1 MQRKRPLSAVWLLLF
16 GTMAT
21 LLSGQ
26 AANGVE
32 SLTIRDGLS
41 QGFVSAILQD
51 REGFLWAGTKNGL
64 NRYDGRAFKVF
75 TNNPHHPYSI
85 SNDFILSIN
94 EYGDFLLIGTNG
106 GGLNIFHKKT
116 QRFYRLPDQLPG
128 GQRLESPVVYKA
140 FVDAQRN
147 IWIHYWKEKTYVEGP
162 VYLIRVPEDFWQRLG
177 NVDQP
182 WAGVTIDRPYTQ
194 LARQAQM
201 SKDGNMLWMVN
212 EKSAFSIQTKTG
224 QLKTYSAATQNGN
237 ILEDTLGNIWM
248 LGQSGM
254 IRFEKNG
261 FQPVPCD
268 FKVRNVFG
276 FDRQNRILLNAEPEG
291 FLRFETNKTT
301 THLRRSNAESMG
313 TGRVGDKVIIDR
325 SDIVWLA
332 TLGYGLK
339 KLNPHRGRFKT
350 YFQGAS
356 IYSPPFADTAGTIG
370 YFDFFNGL
378 VCLPTSSRHPLA
390 LCGQE
395 KPNFRAYTRFTQD
408 CAGNFWVYFSNTV
421 VYQLLQIDRQGR
433 ILESYSMKQ
442 PPQSGGTIMRDEQC
456 MIWIAHNGVLI
467 RLDPATKQLTRH
479 EYRNILPLGHEVL
492 AQART
497 ANGHWWL
504 ATNYGLVEA
513 VASGTGF
520 TFKLFK
526 KEPGNANSLRNEN
539 LSALL
544 VDPTDANLLWIGT
557 KGGGLELL
565 DTRTGRFKHLSTS
578 DGLPN
583 DVIYGILNDG
593 SGNLWLSSNGGLI
606 RYHPATG
613 VIKNFTE
620 ADGLLS
626 NEFNTWA
633 YGKTP
638 AGELMF
644 GGVNGLHVF
653 NPKDV
658 QDNPVLPPVYFTGFR
673 VNNQPIEPGDSTG
686 LLALAPEWTREITLP
701 FGQNSIALDFAAL
714 EFSVPSKNRFR
725 YYLEGAEAE
734 WAHEG
739 FEHSAQYLNLQPGRY
754 TFKVMGSNNDGVW
767 NPTPALL
774 KIIVL
779 PPWYRSVWACLLY
792 VALLAGLVYGY
803 IRFRLHRLRLQQ
815 QLDLEHLKAARLKE
829 LDEFKSRFFTN
840 ISHEFRTPLTVILGT
855 ADQLNQ
861 AVGHSENKGNT
872 GLEPGFFRSKIT
884 LLRRNGE
891 NLLRLVNQILDLA
904 KLENN
909 TLKIN
914 YIRGDVLAY
923 LRYVAES
930 LHSLANARNVL
941 LRVESRSA
949 AIDMDYDPERLM
961 QIAHNLLSN
970 AIKFT
975 PSGGRVTLRA
985 DENIAEG
992 AQWLHLSVT
1001 DTGAGIPP
1009 GDLSRIF
1016 DRFYQAANQ
1025 ANTAGGTGIGLSLTK
1040 ELVKAMGG
1048 NIQVAS
1054 TVGKGAVFTVELP
1067 ITKHAEFGVRSA
1079 EWGIPEL
1086 TGIDQGLNDT
1096 SPQSKNSVPST
1107 QDTPDSALENSAPG
1121 HSVLRTPHSA
1131 SDNLLL
1137 IEDNPDVVEYLAACL
1152 EGAYQLDF
1160 AYNGRA
1166 GIEKALETVPD
1177 IIISDVMMPEKDGF
1191 EVCEALKND
1200 ERTSHIPIV
1209 LLTARAGV
1217 EDRVAGLRRGAD
1229 AYLAKP
1235 FHPEELQVLLSN
1247 LLDLRRKLQARYTEY
1262 GMRNT
1267 AHGVQGEPFSVQ
1279 ERKHTAPDQEDLFL
1293 QKLRSAVEDRLSQA
1307 ELPVEELSRIVGM
1320 SYPVV
1325 HRKVTAL
1332 TGRSL
1337 TLYVRLIRLQK
1348 ARVLLANPALSI
1360 SDVAYE
1366 TGFNDPKFFSRV
1378 FSEEYGISPS
1388 AFRQT
1393 SL

>member
-1 MQRKRPLSAVWLLLF
+1 
-16 GTMAT
+16 MAAAH
-21 LLSGQ
+21 LSGQ
-26 AANGVE
+26 TENGVE

-64 NRYDGRAFKVF
+64 NRYDGRDFKVF
-75 TNNPHHPYSI
+75 TNNPFNPYSI
-85 SNDFILSIN
+85 SNDFVLSIN

-140 FVDAQRN
+140 FVDAHRN

-162 VYLIRVPEDFWQRLG
+162 VCLIRVPGDFWQRLG

-182 WAGVTIDRPYTQ
+182 WADVTIDKPYTQ
-194 LARQAQM
+194 LARQVKM
-201 SKDGNMLWMVN
+201 SKDGNILWMVN
-212 EKSAFSIQTKTG
+212 EKEAFSIQTKTG
-224 QLKTYSAATQNGN
+224 QLKTYPAATKNGN

-248 LGQSGM
+248 LGQHGM
-254 IRFEKNG
+254 VRFEKSG
-261 FQPVPCD
+261 FRPIPCD

-276 FDRQNRILLNAEPEG
+276 FDRQNRILMNAEPEG
-291 FLRFETNKTT
+291 FLRIETNKTT
-301 THLRRSNAESMG
+301 TQLRRSDAESMG
-313 TGRVGDKVIIDR
+313 TGSIGDKAIIDR

-390 LCGQE
+390 RCGQE
-395 KPNFRAYTRFTQD
+395 KANFRAYTRFTQD

-433 ILESYSMKQ
+433 VLETYSMKQ
-442 PPQSGGTIMRDEQC
+442 PPQSGGTIMLDEQC

-467 RLDPATKQLTRH
+467 RLDPVTKQFTRH
-479 EYRNILPLGHEVL
+479 EYSNILPLGHEVL
-492 AQART
+492 ALART

-513 VASGTGF
+513 IASGTGF

-544 VDPTDANLLWIGT
+544 VDPKDANLLWIGT

-565 DTRTGRFKHLSTS
+565 DTRTGRFKHLSTN

-583 DVIYGILNDG
+583 DVIYGVLNDN
-593 SGNLWLSSNGGLI
+593 SGNLWLSSNRGLI
-606 RYHPATG
+606 RYNPATG

-620 ADGLLS
+620 PDGLLS

-653 NPKDV
+653 NPNDV

-754 TFKVMGSNNDGVW
+754 TFKVMGSNSDGVW

-774 KIIVL
+774 KIVVL
-779 PPWYRSVWACLLY
+779 PPWYRSVWAYLLY

-815 QLDLEHLKAARLKE
+815 QLDLEHLKAVRMKE

-861 AVGHSENKGNT
+861 AVGHSDEKGNA
-872 GLEPGFFRSKIT
+872 GPEPGFFRSKIT

-930 LHSLANARNVL
+930 LHSLSNARNVL
-941 LRVESRSA
+941 LRVESRSS

-961 QIAHNLLSN
+961 QIVHNLLSN

-975 PSGGRVTLRA
+975 PSGGRVILRA
-985 DENIAEG
+985 DEINVKNPPYL
-992 AQWLHLSVT
+992 QLTVT
-1001 DTGAGIPP
+1001 DTGSGILPE
-1009 GDLSRIF
+1009 DLPRVF
-1016 DRFYQAANQ
+1016 DRFYQAPNQ
-1025 ANTAGGTGIGLSLTK
+1025 ANTSGGAGIGLSLTK

-1048 NIQVAS
+1048 NIHVAS
-1054 TVGKGAVFTVELP
+1054 TAGKGAVFTVELP
-1067 ITKHAEFGVRSA
+1067 ITRNAEPSDAAYGVSRVPGTELSIA
-1079 EWGIPEL
+1079 EAIGAEAK
-1086 TGIDQGLNDT
+1086 QNDT
-1096 SPQSKNSVPST
+1096 VIPHSVPGT
-1107 QDTPDSALENSAPG
+1107 RDTPHA
-1121 HSVLRTPHSA
+1121 A
-1131 SDNLLL
+1131 SENLLL

-1152 EGAYQLDF
+1152 EGVYQLDF

-1191 EVCEALKND
+1191 EVCETLKLD

-1217 EDRVAGLRRGAD
+1217 EDRIAGLRHGAD

-1235 FHPEELQVLLSN
+1235 FHPEELQVVLSN
-1247 LLDLRRKLQARYTEY
+1247 LLDLRRKLQARYAEY
-1262 GMRNT
+1262 GMRSTEN
-1267 AHGVQGEPFSVQ
+1267 GVQGASFPAQ
-1279 ERKHTAPDQEDLFL
+1279 ERQHTAPDQEDLFL
-1293 QKLRSAVEDRLSQA
+1293 QKLRSAVEERLSQA
-1307 ELPVEELSRIVGM
+1307 DLPVEELSRMLGM

-1348 ARVLLANPALSI
+1348 ARVLLADPALSI

-1378 FSEEYGISPS
+1378 FSEEYGMSPS